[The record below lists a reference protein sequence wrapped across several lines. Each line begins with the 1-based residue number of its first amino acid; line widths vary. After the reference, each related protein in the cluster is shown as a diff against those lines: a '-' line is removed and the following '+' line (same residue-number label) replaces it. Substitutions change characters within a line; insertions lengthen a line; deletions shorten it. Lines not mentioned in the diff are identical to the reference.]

1 MWVLT
6 SLAILAAAALAS
18 LALARAPR
26 LALYAAMLGV
36 LSACVLLVVAAGSV
50 LLGAS
55 PGAARAIAWPLPLG
69 AARMA
74 LDGLSAWFLMTIGA
88 VTGCV
93 AVYSVS
99 YIGGFAGRAS
109 IPAFGALLCALLAA
123 LVLVV
128 CAADA
133 VLFLIGW
140 ETMMLAAFLL
150 VAFEHDRPEVRR
162 GASTYLI
169 ANHIGTALCVLP
181 LFGALTWIAGTTE
194 FSAYSTAASSCPRAT
209 LVTMF
214 MLGLLGF
221 GTKAGFMPMHVWLPA
236 AHPVAPTPAS
246 ALLSGLVVK
255 VGIYGLLRLL
265 TWLPPLPA
273 ACSYLLLV
281 LAIISG
287 VMGVLY
293 ALAQHELKRLLAYHT
308 VENIGIIALGI
319 GIGMLGQSSGQPALV
334 ALGYTGALLHVTN
347 HALFKGLLFLSAG
360 AVQHAA
366 GTTDIERLGG
376 LAKRTPVNALMFLV
390 GAVAICGLPPLNGFV
405 SEWVIYGS
413 LLDGAIR
420 GVGGSG
426 TAAALGVVF
435 LALMGGLA
443 LACFAKVY
451 GVVFLGQPRDAQP
464 RAYAT
469 PALMKIAMGGLAL
482 ACLLIGVLPGL
493 WLPLAQRVT
502 SPLAHSL
509 PQAGVEPAIWSILA
523 PAAMLSTLAA
533 IFALAVLGLV
543 LIRRVALARA
553 VVRDPTGPRAAA
565 TWGCGYAWPAARMQ
579 YTASSFAAS
588 LIGSFAALLWPER
601 SFAAPSGAFPAAG
614 RLATHAPD
622 IAEHDLFRPL
632 FRAIARLFAMLRTV
646 SWSGEAR
653 DRSIESSAEGVAAR
667 AIAEAR
673 APVEHGR
680 RGPVRT
686 LVLAMV
692 TALRRGSI
700 QSYLAFIVL
709 TLVVLFLIEA
719 LSSPAVAHRPAA
731 HESTTTISARVEP

>member
-1 MWVLT
+1 VTWVLT

-18 LALARAPR
+18 LALARVPR
-26 LALYAAMLGV
+26 LALIAAMLGV
-36 LSACVLLVVAAGSV
+36 LSASILLIVAAGSV

-55 PGAARAIAWPLPLG
+55 PAAACAVDWPLPLG
-69 AARMA
+69 VVRMV
-74 LDGLSAWFLMTIGA
+74 LDGLSAWFLMTIGV

-93 AVYSVS
+93 AVYSVPYMGS
-99 YIGGFAGRAS
+99 GVGRAS
-109 IPAFGALLCALLAA
+109 VPAFGALLCALLAA

-140 ETMMLAAFLL
+140 EIMMLAAFLL
-150 VAFEHDRPEVRR
+150 VAFDHDRPDVRR
-162 GASTYLI
+162 GAWTYLI

-181 LFGALTWIAGTTE
+181 LFGVLTWIAGTTE
-194 FSAYSTAASSCPRAT
+194 FSVFSTAASSCQMAT
-209 LVTMF
+209 VVTMF

-221 GTKAGFMPMHVWLPA
+221 GTKAGFMPMHIWLPA

-246 ALLSGLVVK
+246 ALLSGIVVK
-255 VGIYGLLRLL
+255 IGIYGLLRLL

-273 ACSYLLLV
+273 ACSYLLLFF
-281 LAIISG
+281 AIVSG

-319 GIGMLGQSSGQPALV
+319 GIGMLGQTSEQPALA
-334 ALGYTGALLHVTN
+334 ALGYTRALLHVTN

-376 LAKRTPVNALMFLV
+376 LAKRTPVNAFMFLV

-413 LLDGAIR
+413 LFGGAIR

-426 TAAALGVVF
+426 TAAVLGLVS

-443 LACFAKVY
+443 LACFAKVF
-451 GVVFLGQPRDAQP
+451 GVVFLGEPRDAQSH
-464 RAYAT
+464 AHAT

-493 WLPLAQRVT
+493 WLPLTQRVT
-502 SPLAHSL
+502 SQLARSL
-509 PQAGVEPAIWSILA
+509 PEAGVGSAMRSVLA
-523 PAAMLSTLAA
+523 PAATLTTLAA
-533 IFALAVLGLV
+533 IFALVALGLV
-543 LIRRVALARA
+543 MIRRRTQARA
-553 VVRDPTGPRAAA
+553 AVRDHAEPSAAA
-565 TWGCGYAWPAARMQ
+565 TWGCGYARPAARMQ

-588 LIGSFAALLWPER
+588 LIGGFRTLLWPDR
-601 SFAAPSGAFPAAG
+601 SLVAPAGAFPAAG
-614 RLATHAPD
+614 RLETHAPD

-632 FRAIARLFAMLRTV
+632 FRAFARLFAMVRTV
-646 SWSGEAR
+646 SWSGEVREEVVAPVAA
-653 DRSIESSAEGVAAR
+653 AEAVAAR
-667 AIAEAR
+667 
-673 APVEHGR
+673 EHR
-680 RGPVRT
+680 RLGPVRT
-686 LVLAMV
+686 LLLAMV

-700 QSYLAFIVL
+700 QIYLAFIVV

-719 LSSPAVAHRPAA
+719 LSSPPVARRPVVHDSSA
-731 HESTTTISARVEP
+731 ISARVER